1 MTTVIFTIGTQ
12 GQHDESFIGLLNKH
26 AIDAVIDIRLR
37 NEGRYYKFAS
47 GWHIR
52 ALVVAGGLVYRHELA
67 FAPTPV
73 MLKAYKDG
81 SGWALYESA
90 YRLLYDERAMSAL
103 WLAEYSRY
111 ARPCLL
117 CAEIAPSHCH
127 RRLLAEYLA
136 MENGVQVVHLGGGK
150 THDNDSLGLS

>member
-12 GQHDESFIGLLNKH
+12 GQRDESFMGLLNEH
-26 AIDAVIDIRLR
+26 TIDAVIDIRQR

-47 GWHIR
+47 GRHIS
-52 ALVVAGGLVYRHELA
+52 ALVATGGLVYRHELA

-81 SGWALYESA
+81 GGWALYESA

-103 WLAEYSRY
+103 WLADYSRY

-117 CAEIAPSHCH
+117 CAESEPSRCH
-127 RRLLAEYLA
+127 RRLLAEILA
-136 MENGVQVVHLGGGK
+136 QENGVQVVHLGGGK
-150 THDNDSLGLS
+150 IHEND

>member
-47 GWHIR
+47 GRHVS

-73 MLKAYKDG
+73 MLKTYKDG
-81 SGWALYESA
+81 GEWALYESA

-103 WLAEYSRY
+103 WLANYRGY
-111 ARPCLL
+111 KRPCLL
-117 CAEIAPSHCH
+117 CAEIDPSHCH

-136 MENGVQVVHLGGGK
+136 KERSVQVVHLGGGMI
-150 THDNDSLGLS
+150 HEND

>member
-1 MTTVIFTIGTQ
+1 MTTVIFSIGTQ
-12 GQHDESFIGLLNKH
+12 GQHDELFMGFLNEH

-47 GWHIR
+47 GRHIS
-52 ALVVAGGLVYRHELA
+52 ALVSAGGLVYRHELA

-81 SGWALYESA
+81 GGWASYESA

-103 WLAEYSRY
+103 WLAEYNRHE
-111 ARPCLL
+111 RPCIL
-117 CAEIAPSHCH
+117 CAEVEPSHCH
-127 RRLLAEYLA
+127 RRLLAEILGQEY
-136 MENGVQVVHLGGGK
+136 GVQVVHLGGGK
-150 THDNDSLGLS
+150 THEND